1 MKMKLT
7 SDGVYSIIRYLV
19 PNDTTRSLQG
29 KNLLSGCRIFS
40 SKVEHSF
47 EIVKPKTAF
56 VLTFILLGF
65 DIVSGLIVITTV
77 TMIIID
83 TYGMC
88 SLWGVDFNALTLINL
103 IAAIGLSIEFTG

>member
-1 MKMKLT
+1 M
-7 SDGVYSIIRYLV
+7 
-19 PNDTTRSLQG
+19 
-29 KNLLSGCRIFS
+29 
-40 SKVEHSF
+40 EHSL

-56 VLTFILLGF
+56 VLTFVLLGF
-65 DIVSGLIVITTV
+65 DIVSGLIVIATV

-103 IAAIGLSIEFTG
+103 IAAIGLSIEFTGLYHTPELSGHRLEPCDRLVSLSSQL